1 MNIVFLTGSH
11 PRHAYMARA
20 IASTGALAGLVIEQR
35 ENLLPATP
43 VDLPSDTS
51 SLFQF
56 HFAGR
61 DQAELQHFGNVE
73 WPDVPRLDVSMTTL
87 NSEPTVDFVNALQP
101 TLLLSYGVHKLTPQ
115 TLKSI
120 ACILKWNIHGGLS
133 PWYRGVITHFW
144 PSYLLEPQMTG
155 MTVHELTQD
164 IDGGDLI
171 HQSIAPLVR
180 GDGIHDLACRAVM
193 SLGQEM
199 PTLVNVIRDG
209 RLKSP
214 VKQSTT
220 GRIWRSTDWRPAHLH
235 LVYEQHGNRIVDKY
249 LDGAFEG
256 NFPKLARQTD
266 PN

>member
-20 IASTGALAGLVIEQR
+20 IASTGALAGLVVEQR
-35 ENLLPATP
+35 ENFMPATP

-51 SLFQF
+51 SFFQ
-56 HFAGR
+56 HHLAGR
-61 DQAELQHFGNVE
+61 NKAELQHFGSVR
-73 WPDVPRLDVSMTTL
+73 WPDVPRLDVSISTL
-87 NSEPTVDFVNALQP
+87 NSESTVDFVNALQP
-101 TLLLSYGVHKLTPQ
+101 TLFLSYGIHKLTPKS
-115 TLKSI
+115 LESI
-120 ACILKWNIHGGLS
+120 ACGLKWNIHGGLS

-199 PTLVNVIRDG
+199 PTLVNVITDG
-209 RLKSP
+209 HLKSP

-220 GRIWRSTDWRPAHLH
+220 GRIWRSKDWQPAHLH
-235 LVYEQHGNRIVDKY
+235 LVYEQHGNRMVDKY

-256 NFPKLARQTD
+256 NLPKLVRQTD
-266 PN
+266 LD